1 MKHKKKSKFRT
12 LKIIITIIAIVV
24 IILIALRT
32 INGIRFSPDVE
43 KIGSYAFAGNM
54 EAYPLEQEKMTI
66 SVIKDG
72 YTNGF
77 HLIPNEKTKSGLI
90 VTFGGS
96 DGGTDFD
103 RSVKLAK
110 EGYEVVTLFYF
121 GQENQPPLYNN
132 VPLEFF
138 GEFLEYAKNY
148 NIDTSSLTLIGVS
161 KGAELALLLTNY
173 YDEIDNVVLFAPSS
187 YVFQGGDMPA
197 NTSSWT
203 YNGKELPYI
212 NLMPDFWGV
221 VKLMSPMIVNYP
233 IEYRDFQYDMIIKA
247 DNADDAM
254 IDVSNFKG
262 KILAF
267 AGEDDRTWP
276 SDIMGQKIKDL
287 APEKTELHIYSNAG
301 HVFLPVEYI
310 GMGGTVEG
318 NIYAQTNSDIK
329 LLEFLTNYHK

>member
-1 MKHKKKSKFRT
+1 MKQKIKPMRRT
-12 LKIIITIIAIVV
+12 LKILLIIITIF
-24 IILIALRT
+24 IITLFALRT
-32 INGIRFSPDVE
+32 INGMRFSLDTEV
-43 KIGSYAFAGNM
+43 IGSYAFAGDM
-54 EAYPLEQEKMTI
+54 EDYSLEQKGMTI
-66 SVIKDG
+66 SAIHDG

-77 HLIPNEKTKSGLI
+77 HIIPDEKSKSGLI

-103 RSVKLAK
+103 RSVMLAK
-110 EGYEVVTLFYF
+110 EGYEVVSLFYF
-121 GQENQPPLYNN
+121 GQENQPALYNN

-138 GEFLEYAKNY
+138 GEFLEYAETA
-148 NIDTSSLTLIGVS
+148 NIDTSSLTLIGLS

-203 YNGKELPYI
+203 YNGEELPYI
-212 NLMPDFWGV
+212 NLMPNFFGV
-221 VKLMSPMIVNYP
+221 VKLMSPMIINYP
-233 IEYRDFQYDMIIKA
+233 IEYRDFQHDMILKA
-247 DNADDAM
+247 DNADDAL
-254 IDVSNFKG
+254 IDVSNFNG

-276 SDIMGQKIKDL
+276 SDIMGEKIKAL
-287 APEKTELHIYSNAG
+287 APKQTELHIYPNAG
-301 HVFLPVEYI
+301 HIFLPVEYI
-310 GMGGTVEG
+310 ANGGTLES
-318 NIYAQTNSDIK
+318 NSHAKTDSDTK